1 MQTLHLHVSRWF
13 TLLLWASLA
22 VCWPSPAGADI
33 APDPLSG
40 GVSLGRNG
48 GATESVAMV
57 AETVRL
63 NITESKCS
71 TVATFTMKNVIDR
84 PIEMEVGFP
93 FAYEGDLRDFVA
105 KVDGQQVKDVRDR
118 RTSRRRLWKVWNMAF
133 PAGKTTMVEV
143 SYHNQL
149 QSRYSWSVG
158 LGGHPVDRTMLDAA
172 SEVERAKLKDRL
184 VFNHAKYILKT
195 GRGWAGPIGRCRI
208 EVSLD
213 GFTTDHLLPMYPYPL
228 MENGERRH
236 APVVG
241 RNTIVWDVKDYEP
254 ESDISLQFTPHISQP
269 EAVALLQRFH
279 KRSPENPYVVKN
291 LAGYLRAE
299 GRLEEEDAL
308 LLDLLKRWSKRI
320 ALWGPEA
327 NDMQELGYSREV
339 LGVVRTMIGMYGE
352 DREARHPEQAAKV
365 IRPIA
370 MRLREQSKLA
380 PPTDRFV
387 KLFRPHIDR
396 ALAWCDK
403 HTATDEPAP

>member
-1 MQTLHLHVSRWF
+1 MQTYHFPGRHCCAALQL
-13 TLLLWASLA
+13 ACLA
-22 VCWPSPAGADI
+22 VLWPSLAGADI

-48 GATESVAMV
+48 GATESVAMA

-63 NITESKCS
+63 TITDSKCS
-71 TVATFTMKNVIDR
+71 TVANFTMKNVTGRTID
-84 PIEMEVGFP
+84 MEVGFP
-93 FAYEGDLRDFVA
+93 FAYEGDLQDFVA
-105 KVDGQQVKDVRDR
+105 KVDGQEVKDVRDR
-118 RTSRRRLWKVWNMAF
+118 RTSRRRLWKVWTMTF
-133 PAGKTTMVEV
+133 PAGETTMVEV
-143 SYHNQL
+143 SYDNQL

-158 LGGHPVDRTMLDAA
+158 LGGHPVDRTLLDAA
-172 SEVERAKLKDRL
+172 SDVERAQLENRL
-184 VFNHAKYILKT
+184 VCNHAKYILKT

-208 EVSLD
+208 EVTLD
-213 GFTTDHLLPMYPYPL
+213 GFTTDHLLPRYPYPL
-228 MENGERRH
+228 SENGERRH

-241 RNTIVWDVKDYEP
+241 ENTIVWDVKDYEP
-254 ESDISLQFTPHISQP
+254 ESDISLQFTPHISQQ

-279 KRSPENPYVVKN
+279 QRSPENPYVVKN

-299 GRLEEEDAL
+299 GRLDEEDAL

-327 NDMQELGYSREV
+327 TDMQELGYSREV
-339 LGVVRTMIGMYGE
+339 LGVVRTIIGMYGE
-352 DREARHPEQAAKV
+352 DRQARRPEQAAKV

-370 MRLREQSKLA
+370 MRLREQIKSA

-403 HTATDEPAP
+403 HTGTDEPAP